1 MVERLLVTSA
11 AGTLEIY
18 QDLAPL
24 LGEDAVRSTSPE
36 IYPADWEAF
45 YQFDPEHFSL
55 KAYMEFCE
63 RHVLADALK
72 RCPSSYKAAA
82 LLKTDQSTIVRKRK
96 KYGL

>member
-1 MVERLLVTSA
+1 MPSA
-11 AGTLEIY
+11 PPHG
-18 QDLAPL
+18 DL
-24 LGEDAVRSTSPE
+24 S
-36 IYPADWEAF
+36 ADWEAF

-63 RHVLADALK
+63 KHVLADALK

-96 KYGL
+96 KIRALICQMARF

>member
-11 AGTLEIY
+11 AGTMEIY

-24 LGEDAVRSTSPE
+24 LGENAVRSTPPE

-63 RHVLADALK
+63 KHVRADDLK
-72 RCPSSYKAAA
+72 RCPSRYKSAA
-82 LLKTDQSTIVRKRK
+82 LLNTDHSTIFRKRK